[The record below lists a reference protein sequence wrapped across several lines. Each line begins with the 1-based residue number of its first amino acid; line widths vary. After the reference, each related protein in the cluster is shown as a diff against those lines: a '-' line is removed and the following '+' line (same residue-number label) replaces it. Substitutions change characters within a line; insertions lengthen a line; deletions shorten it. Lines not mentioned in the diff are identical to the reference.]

1 MRRLVAAALV
11 LAFVGLAT
19 VAQAAENPTGTWK
32 WTQTMGERK
41 VERTLELKLEGDK
54 LTGAVL
60 GRQGQKTAI
69 TEAKFKGG
77 ELSFTVVR
85 EYQGQKR
92 TQKYTGKVSGDTI
105 KGKIQGT
112 DREGKETTTEWVA
125 KREKKA
131 A

>member
-1 MRRLVAAALV
+1 MRRLVAAAIV

-32 WTQTMGERK
+32 WTQTFGERK
-41 VERTLELKLEGDK
+41 MERTLELKLEGDK
-54 LTGAVL
+54 LTGALL
-60 GRQGQKTAI
+60 GREGAKTAI
-69 TEAKFKGG
+69 TEAKYKNG

-85 EYQGQKR
+85 ERQGTKM
-92 TQKYTGKVSGDTI
+92 TTTYKGKISGDTI
-105 KGKIQGT
+105 KGT
-112 DREGKETTTEWVA
+112 SETEREGKPMKSEWIA